1 MIDRSNDIRR
11 LCEEWIEAA
20 HSGGNGSIAIGGSTE
35 GFRLWRNDILFHEV
49 DLNSIRIAIT
59 YLTKTLLLKGYNTII
74 DFDHKL
80 LWSWL
85 AQVSVGNNISTTL
98 DEYQFNELFASVA
111 RCSMVGVRNPQE
123 TREEWDRKNQ
133 LEKLQ
138 EHNSIEMA
146 RSSNLLLSYIVFP
159 LLEAIC
165 RRACHAYMNEV
176 GEVTMN
182 FSVPRKDGSAHNYKI
197 GRKCS
202 SLRDILFLLESYISS
217 NTLSYLSEMK
227 LHIQWLTESTEHPYD
242 TIFNWRNSSLHG
254 NASHSTIGGT
264 MLGWCYQI
272 TLDSYENDY
281 EVKAANAL
289 QSAVREA
296 QSYAHSGYKDRRSYY
311 PPV

>member
-11 LCEEWIEAA
+11 MCEEWIEAA

-35 GFRLWRNDILFHEV
+35 KFRLWRNGIQFHEV
-49 DLNSIRIAIT
+49 DLNSVRTAIT

-85 AQVSVGNNISTTL
+85 AQVTIGNNTPNML
-98 DEYQFNELFASVA
+98 NEYQFNELFASVA
-111 RCSMVGVRNPQE
+111 RCSLAGVRNPQD

-146 RSSNLLLSYIVFP
+146 RSSNLLLSYMVFP

-165 RRACHAYMNEV
+165 KTTCHSYMNEV
-176 GEVTMN
+176 GEVIMA
-182 FSVPRKDGSAHNYKI
+182 FSIPRKNGSPRLYGI
-197 GRKCS
+197 GSKCS
-202 SLRDILFLLESYISS
+202 SLRDVLFLLESCVTG

-227 LHIQWLTESTEHPYD
+227 LHINWLTGSTEHQYD
-242 TIFNWRNSSLHG
+242 TIFDWRNSSLHG
-254 NASHSTIGGT
+254 HASHSTIGGT
-264 MLGWCYQI
+264 ILGWCYQVA
-272 TLDSYENDY
+272 LDGFENDY
-281 EVKAANAL
+281 ETRAASAL
-289 QSAVREA
+289 QFAIRES
-296 QSYAHSGYKDRRSYY
+296 QNYTQSGYRDRYSYY